1 MNALNRLTLTAICA
15 AATALAV
22 GCETA
27 PRNQGTSG
35 YRMDPTHDSEAE
47 LGSLDLRSAD
57 LVAAT
62 DKMAMDMAQRL
73 DISNRDNPPRIF
85 FGEIENETSRPN
97 RDYQI
102 FLNRLRTLLGVAGTR
117 HGLDI
122 RRERQFV
129 EKQRAREYGDKQP
142 DRAPSA
148 YRSEAEYV
156 LTCVVSDLP
165 SGGTNYYLLE
175 YQLVQLVDVAE
186 SGPDAGPGAI
196 VWTNFYEVKYQ

>member
-1 MNALNRLTLTAICA
+1 MLVIA
-15 AATALAV
+15 AAMIAA

-35 YRMDPTHDSEAE
+35 YRMDPTHDSDAE
-47 LGSLDLRSAD
+47 LGSTSLRSAD

-62 DKMAMDMAQRL
+62 DKMAMDIAHRL
-73 DISNRDNPPRIF
+73 DIASRDNPPRIF
-85 FGEIENETSRPN
+85 FGEIENETSRPH
-97 RDYQI
+97 RDYQV
-102 FLNRLRTLLGVAGTR
+102 FLNRLRTLVGAAGTR

-129 EKQRAREYGDKQP
+129 EQQRAREYGEKQP
-142 DRAPSA
+142 DRAASA

-165 SGGTNYYLLE
+165 SGGTDYYLLE
-175 YQLVQLVDVAE
+175 YQLVQLVDVAK
-186 SGPDAGPGAI
+186 SGPDQGPGAI
-196 VWTNFYEVKYQ
+196 VWTNFYEVKYH